1 MARTAT
7 ERDERLRAQLDWV
20 RLIESFDEES
30 AELALG
36 SRLRETARSARRR
49 LELPAPWPGQPEDIK
64 RMCRRAS
71 EIVRFDRIAEMM
83 APGDRILDVGCG
95 HGIVAGCIAK
105 RVR

>member
-36 SRLRETARSARRR
+36 SRLRETPVRPGVALNSRRRGLDSPRTSNGCVGERARSFALTGSPR
-49 LELPAPWPGQPEDIK
+49 
-64 RMCRRAS
+64 
-71 EIVRFDRIAEMM
+71 
-83 APGDRILDVGCG
+83 
-95 HGIVAGCIAK
+95 
-105 RVR
+105 